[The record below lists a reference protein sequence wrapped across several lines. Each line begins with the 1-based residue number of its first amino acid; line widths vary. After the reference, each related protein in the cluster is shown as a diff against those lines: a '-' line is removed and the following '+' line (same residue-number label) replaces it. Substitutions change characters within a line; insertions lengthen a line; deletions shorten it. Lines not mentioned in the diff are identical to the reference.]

1 MIDRTHRAATLPIAV
16 LWALGIAGGA
26 VSNALAAAPVGPQSV
41 AIGQTTQAQTV
52 EENMTPLEKARAAV
66 AAYRAQAVYDE
77 LTSVFEVRAEQQPG
91 NRNGIVLTGAV
102 SDKAFLS
109 GLIPE
114 LLRVNI
120 APANTIRVLPEKA
133 PLNHAHRNI

>member
-77 LTSVFEVRAEQQPG
+77 LTSVFEVRAEQQAG

-109 GLIPE
+109 G
-114 LLRVNI
+114 
-120 APANTIRVLPEKA
+120 
-133 PLNHAHRNI
+133 

>member
-41 AIGQTTQAQTV
+41 AIGQTV

-120 APANTIRVLPEKA
+120 APANTIRAVSYTHLTLPTIR
-133 PLNHAHRNI
+133 LV